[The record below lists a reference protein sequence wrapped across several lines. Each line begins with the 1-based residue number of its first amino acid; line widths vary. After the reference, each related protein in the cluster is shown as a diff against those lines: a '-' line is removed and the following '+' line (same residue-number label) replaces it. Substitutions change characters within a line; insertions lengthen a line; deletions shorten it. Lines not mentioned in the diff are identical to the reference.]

1 MTNFLTDSP
10 VTYRGM
16 QLERLRQKYAGMAM
30 QAIISNPKYYDE
42 CISIFNS
49 GFTAPAE
56 PYCRNCLDKVK
67 ADTMRRLF
75 TEVFNKQKNEK
86 K

>member
-1 MTNFLTDSP
+1 MKASECKCVMCGKPAVAFWP
-10 VTYRGM
+10 
-16 QLERLRQKYAGMAM
+16 
-30 QAIISNPKYYDE
+30 IIDPD
-42 CISIFNS
+42 I
-49 GFTAPAE
+49 PAE